1 MDPQLIDRCLELK
14 DRLDRGNLD
23 YYALLGLE
31 RTATVAEIN
40 RVYEHWRENLS
51 EQALASVSDENT
63 RGSLK
68 KLRDRMDRAYTVLAN
83 YDQRA
88 AYEKR
93 GFREAGEVEPQEEDP
108 LEKAK
113 ELFRKAKTLYA
124 QRKYG
129 PAILALEESLKLD
142 PEKGDVLLLL
152 GLCQYRNPSMKRD
165 AEANLQK
172 AAQLEPWNAE
182 PMVALGNLF
191 YSEKMMK
198 RAESFYRR
206 ALELEPRHE
215 MARRRLDEI
224 APPEDNSLKASVKS
238 ALKKGLPSLFDRKRR

>member
-1 MDPQLIDRCLELK
+1 MDSHLIERCRELSE
-14 DRLDRGNLD
+14 RLNRGDLD
-23 YYALLGLE
+23 YYALLGLD
-31 RTATVAEIN
+31 RTATVADID
-40 RVYEHWRENLS
+40 RVYNQWRAKLS
-51 EQALASVSDENT
+51 DREIASVTDARIRE
-63 RGSLK
+63 SLEK
-68 KLRDRMDRAYTVLAN
+68 VRRRMERAHTVLTN

-93 GFREAGEVEPQEEDP
+93 GFREMGEEEPQEEDP
-108 LEKAK
+108 LEMAK

-124 QRKYG
+124 QKQYG
-129 PAILALEESLKLD
+129 PAIMALMKSLKLD
-142 PEKGDVLLLL
+142 PDKGDVLLLL
-152 GLCQYRNPSMKRD
+152 GMCQYRNPAMKRD

-206 ALELEPRHE
+206 ALELEPRHDA
-215 MARRRLDEI
+215 ARRRLDEI
-224 APPEDNSLKASVKS
+224 APPEDNSLKSSVRS
-238 ALKKGLPSLFDRKRR
+238 ALKKGLPSLFDRKKR